1 MTPRMN
7 DRQVN
12 GYYQVKSREYRKKY
26 FLKFFKTFIPTHF
39 FAIHLRAKRI
49 RPELGNWKQV
59 KIVALWKKTIIAF
72 QILPKGTTVDYS
84 VYLDFLQHR
93 LLPEVKKKKFGR
105 PIILHDNAKPHKH
118 RVVREWLMAKIWEE
132 LEHPPYSPHI
142 SPRTWTLYTGLK
154 LLTRAS
160 CSKLRMNSSMTT
172 ARQLWILMKNTNPKE
187 SICCQTDGVPYLLR
201 VKNMLNNYVNKL

>member
-49 RPELGNWKQV
+49 RPELGDWKQIM
-59 KIVALWKKTIIAF
+59 IVALWKKTIIAF

-93 LLPEVKKKKFGR
+93 LLPESENKKFGR

-118 RVVREWLMAKIWEE
+118 RVVREWLMAKRWEE
-132 LEHPPYSPHI
+132 LEHPPYSPDMSPPDMDAIYRIKAPNKGKLFQTENELFDDYRKTIMDINEKHESKGIDMLPDRWRAI
-142 SPRTWTLYTGLK
+142 SI
-154 LLTRAS
+154 
-160 CSKLRMNSSMTT
+160 
-172 ARQLWILMKNTNPKE
+172 ARGE
-187 SICCQTDGVPYLLR
+187 
-201 VKNMLNNYVNKL
+201 YVE